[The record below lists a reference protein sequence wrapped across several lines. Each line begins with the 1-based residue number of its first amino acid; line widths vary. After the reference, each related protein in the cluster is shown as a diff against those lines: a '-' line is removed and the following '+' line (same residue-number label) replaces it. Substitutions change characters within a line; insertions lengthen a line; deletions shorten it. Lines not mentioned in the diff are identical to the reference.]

1 MNIVFAK
8 QVGIINY
15 FLRSLKLKI
24 IKTYKRKYIYQ
35 VITKNSYNIHK
46 WDPAASEVFVTQ
58 CFSDWGNEYLFLDS
72 IRGRKN
78 CYFLDVGCHTGYF
91 PTLFKDYFEKIIGFE
106 PSTKCINILESLNNE
121 KFEYHQYFV
130 GDTNMTVSGGDSK
143 TGYSFYDGNNS
154 HHSHHKQTNFKQLK
168 QITLDHFC
176 NSKKINDIT
185 AIKIDVDGIDLKVLY
200 GAKEIIKSNRPSILI
215 ENYTRELFNF
225 FEDLNYSFMSIVA
238 SKEKPYNLSLEEFK
252 NFDQN
257 KWVKMMCCIP
267 NEYKNNY
274 ESSFFTGNII
284 TGINKQKIIKTFNVK
299 K

>member
-1 MNIVFAK
+1 MNILFAK
-8 QVGIINY
+8 QIGIIN
-15 FLRSLKLKI
+15 FFWRGLKI
-24 IKTYKRKYIYQ
+24 KFIKKIAKEKFIYQ
-35 VITKNSYNIHK
+35 VITKNNYNIHK
-46 WDPAASEVFVTQ
+46 WDPSATEVFMTQ

-78 CYFLDVGCHTGYF
+78 CYFLDVGCHSGYF

-106 PSTKCINILESLNNE
+106 PSKKCIDILEDLNNE
-121 KFEYHQYFV
+121 KFSYHQCFV
-130 GDTNMTVSGGDSK
+130 GDTNMTVSGGDSE
-143 TGYSFYDGNNS
+143 TGYSFYNRDSN
-154 HHSHHKQTNFKQLK
+154 HKQINFKQLS

-215 ENYTRELFNF
+215 ENYTRELFDF
-225 FEDLNYSFMSIVA
+225 FKDLNYSIVSIVS
-238 SKEKPYNLSLEEFK
+238 SKEKAYNLSLEEFK
-252 NFDQN
+252 SFDQN
-257 KWVKMMCCIP
+257 KLVKMMCCIP
-267 NEYKNNY
+267 NEYKKNY
-274 ESSFFTGNII
+274 ESSFFEGNFI

>member
-1 MNIVFAK
+1 MNILFAK
-8 QVGIINY
+8 QIGIIN
-15 FLRSLKLKI
+15 FFWRGLKI
-24 IKTYKRKYIYQ
+24 KFIKKIVKEKFIYQ
-35 VITKNSYNIHK
+35 VITKNNYNIHK
-46 WDPAASEVFVTQ
+46 WDPSATEVFMTQ

-78 CYFLDVGCHTGYF
+78 CYFLDVGCHSGYF

-106 PSTKCINILESLNNE
+106 PSKKCIDILEDLNNE
-121 KFEYHQYFV
+121 KFSYHYCFV
-130 GDTNMTVSGGDSK
+130 GDTNMTVSGGDSE
-143 TGYSFYDGNNS
+143 TGYSFYNRDSN
-154 HHSHHKQTNFKQLK
+154 HKQINFKQLS

-215 ENYTRELFNF
+215 ENYTRELFDF
-225 FEDLNYSFMSIVA
+225 FKDLNYSFVSIVS
-238 SKEKPYNLSLEEFK
+238 SKEKTYNLSLEEFK
-252 NFDQN
+252 SFDQN

-267 NEYKNNY
+267 NEYKKNY
-274 ESSFFTGNII
+274 ESSFFEGNFI

>member
-1 MNIVFAK
+1 MNILFAK
-8 QVGIINY
+8 QIGIIN
-15 FLRSLKLKI
+15 FFWRGLKI
-24 IKTYKRKYIYQ
+24 KFIKKIVKEKFIYQ
-35 VITKNSYNIHK
+35 VITKNNYNIHK
-46 WDPAASEVFVTQ
+46 WDPSATEVFMTQ

-78 CYFLDVGCHTGYF
+78 CYFLDVGCHSGYF

-106 PSTKCINILESLNNE
+106 PSKKCINILEDLNNE
-121 KFEYHQYFV
+121 KFSYHYCFV
-130 GDTNMTVSGGDSK
+130 GYTNMTVSGGDSE
-143 TGYSFYDGNNS
+143 TGYSFYNRDSN
-154 HHSHHKQTNFKQLK
+154 HKQINFKQLS

-215 ENYTRELFNF
+215 ENYTRELFDF
-225 FEDLNYSFMSIVA
+225 FKDLNYSYVSIVS
-238 SKEKPYNLSLEEFK
+238 SKEKTYNLSLEEFK
-252 NFDQN
+252 SFDQN
-257 KWVKMMCCIP
+257 KLVKMMCCIP
-267 NEYKNNY
+267 NEYKKNY
-274 ESSFFTGNII
+274 ESSFFEGNFI

>member
-15 FLRSLKLKI
+15 FLRGLKIKI
-24 IKTYKRKYIYQ
+24 IKKFIKEKYIYK
-35 VITKNSYNIHK
+35 VITKNNYNIHK
-46 WDPAASEVFVTQ
+46 WDPSASEVFVTQ

-78 CYFLDVGCHTGYF
+78 CYFLDVGCHSGYF

-106 PSTKCINILESLNNE
+106 PSKKCINILESLNNE
-121 KFEYHQYFV
+121 KFSYHQYFV

-143 TGYSFYDGNNS
+143 TGYSFYDGN
-154 HHSHHKQTNFKQLK
+154 SHHKQTNFKQLK

-225 FEDLNYSFMSIVA
+225 FKDLNYSFMSIVA

>member
-1 MNIVFAK
+1 MNILFAK
-8 QVGIINY
+8 QIGIIN
-15 FLRSLKLKI
+15 FFWRGLKI
-24 IKTYKRKYIYQ
+24 KFIKKIAKEKFIYQ
-35 VITKNSYNIHK
+35 VITKNNYNIHK
-46 WDPAASEVFVTQ
+46 WDPSATEVFMTQ

-78 CYFLDVGCHTGYF
+78 CYFLDVGCHSGYF

-106 PSTKCINILESLNNE
+106 PSKKCINILEDLNNE
-121 KFEYHQYFV
+121 KFSYHYCFV
-130 GDTNMTVSGGDSK
+130 GDTNMTVSGGDSE
-143 TGYSFYDGNNS
+143 TGYSFYNRDSN
-154 HHSHHKQTNFKQLK
+154 HKQINFKQLS

-215 ENYTRELFNF
+215 ENYTRELFDF
-225 FEDLNYSFMSIVA
+225 FKDLNYSFVSIVS
-238 SKEKPYNLSLEEFK
+238 SKEKTYNLSLEEFK
-252 NFDQN
+252 SFDQN

-267 NEYKNNY
+267 NEYKKNY
-274 ESSFFTGNII
+274 ESSFFEGNFI

>member
-1 MNIVFAK
+1 MNILFAK
-8 QVGIINY
+8 QIGIIN
-15 FLRSLKLKI
+15 FFWRGLKI
-24 IKTYKRKYIYQ
+24 KFIKKIVKEKFIYQ
-35 VITKNSYNIHK
+35 VITKNNYNIHK
-46 WDPAASEVFVTQ
+46 WDPSATEVFMTQ

-78 CYFLDVGCHTGYF
+78 CYFLDVGCHSGYF

-106 PSTKCINILESLNNE
+106 PSKKCINILEDLNNE
-121 KFEYHQYFV
+121 KFSYHYCFV
-130 GDTNMTVSGGDSK
+130 GDTNMTVSGGDSE
-143 TGYSFYDGNNS
+143 TGYSFYNRDSN
-154 HHSHHKQTNFKQLK
+154 HKQINFKQLS

-215 ENYTRELFNF
+215 ENYTRELFDF
-225 FEDLNYSFMSIVA
+225 FKDLNYSFVSIVS
-238 SKEKPYNLSLEEFK
+238 SKEKTYNLSLEEFK
-252 NFDQN
+252 SFDQN
-257 KWVKMMCCIP
+257 KLVKMMCCIP
-267 NEYKNNY
+267 NEYKKNY
-274 ESSFFTGNII
+274 ESSFFEGNFI

>member
-1 MNIVFAK
+1 MNILFAK
-8 QVGIINY
+8 QIGIIN
-15 FLRSLKLKI
+15 FFWRGLKI
-24 IKTYKRKYIYQ
+24 KFIKKIVKEKFIYQ
-35 VITKNSYNIHK
+35 VITKNNYNIHK
-46 WDPAASEVFVTQ
+46 WDPSATEVFMTQ

-78 CYFLDVGCHTGYF
+78 CYFLDVGCHSGYF

-106 PSTKCINILESLNNE
+106 PSKKCINILEDLNNE
-121 KFEYHQYFV
+121 KFSYHYCFV
-130 GDTNMTVSGGDSK
+130 GDTNMTVSGGDSE
-143 TGYSFYDGNNS
+143 TGYSFYNRDSN
-154 HHSHHKQTNFKQLK
+154 HKQINFKQLS

-215 ENYTRELFNF
+215 ENYTRELFDF
-225 FEDLNYSFMSIVA
+225 FKDLNYSIVSIVS
-238 SKEKPYNLSLEEFK
+238 SKEKTYNLSLEEFK
-252 NFDQN
+252 SFDQN
-257 KWVKMMCCIP
+257 KLVKMMCCIP
-267 NEYKNNY
+267 NEYKKNY
-274 ESSFFTGNII
+274 ESSFFEGNFI

>member
-78 CYFLDVGCHTGYF
+78 CYFLDVGCHSGYF

-106 PSTKCINILESLNNE
+106 PSKKCINILESLNNE
-121 KFEYHQYFV
+121 KFSYHQYFV

-143 TGYSFYDGNNS
+143 TGYSFYDGNS
-154 HHSHHKQTNFKQLK
+154 DHKQTNFKQLK

-225 FEDLNYSFMSIVA
+225 FKDLNYSFMSIVA

-274 ESSFFTGNII
+274 ETSFFKGNII
-284 TGINKQKIIKTFNVK
+284 TGINRQKIIKTFNVK

>member
-1 MNIVFAK
+1 MNILFAK
-8 QVGIINY
+8 QIGIIN
-15 FLRSLKLKI
+15 FFWRGLKI
-24 IKTYKRKYIYQ
+24 KFIKKIAKEKFIYQ
-35 VITKNSYNIHK
+35 VITKNNYNIHK
-46 WDPAASEVFVTQ
+46 WDPSATEVFMTQ

-78 CYFLDVGCHTGYF
+78 CYFLDVGCHSGYF

-106 PSTKCINILESLNNE
+106 PSKKCINILEDLNNE
-121 KFEYHQYFV
+121 KFSYHYCFV
-130 GDTNMTVSGGDSK
+130 GDTNMTVSGGDSE
-143 TGYSFYDGNNS
+143 TGYSFYNRDSN
-154 HHSHHKQTNFKQLK
+154 HKQINFKQLS

-215 ENYTRELFNF
+215 ENYTRELFDF
-225 FEDLNYSFMSIVA
+225 FKDLNYSFVSIVS
-238 SKEKPYNLSLEEFK
+238 SKEKTYNLSLEEFK
-252 NFDQN
+252 SFDQN
-257 KWVKMMCCIP
+257 KLVKMMCCIP
-267 NEYKNNY
+267 NEYKKNY
-274 ESSFFTGNII
+274 ESSFFEGNFI

>member
-1 MNIVFAK
+1 MNILFAK
-8 QVGIINY
+8 QIGIIN
-15 FLRSLKLKI
+15 FFWRGLKI
-24 IKTYKRKYIYQ
+24 KFIKKIVKEKFIYQ
-35 VITKNSYNIHK
+35 VITKNNYNIHK
-46 WDPAASEVFVTQ
+46 WDPSATEVFMTQ

-78 CYFLDVGCHTGYF
+78 CYFLDVGCHSGYF

-106 PSTKCINILESLNNE
+106 PSKKCINILEDLNNE
-121 KFEYHQYFV
+121 KFSYHYCFV
-130 GDTNMTVSGGDSK
+130 GYTNMTVSGGDSE
-143 TGYSFYDGNNS
+143 TGYSFYNRNS
-154 HHSHHKQTNFKQLK
+154 NHKQINFKQLS

-215 ENYTRELFNF
+215 ENYTRELFDF
-225 FEDLNYSFMSIVA
+225 FKDLNYSYVSIVS
-238 SKEKPYNLSLEEFK
+238 SKEKTYNLSLEEFK
-252 NFDQN
+252 SFDQN

-267 NEYKNNY
+267 NEYKKNY
-274 ESSFFTGNII
+274 ESSFFEGNFI

>member
-1 MNIVFAK
+1 MNILFAK
-8 QVGIINY
+8 QIGIIN
-15 FLRSLKLKI
+15 FFWRGLKI
-24 IKTYKRKYIYQ
+24 KFIKKIAKEKFIYQ
-35 VITKNSYNIHK
+35 VITKNNYNIHK
-46 WDPAASEVFVTQ
+46 WDPSATEVFMTQ

-78 CYFLDVGCHTGYF
+78 CYFLDVGCHSGYF

-106 PSTKCINILESLNNE
+106 PSKKCIDILEDLNNE
-121 KFEYHQYFV
+121 KFSYHYCFV
-130 GDTNMTVSGGDSK
+130 GDTNMTVSGGDSE
-143 TGYSFYDGNNS
+143 TGYSFYNRDSN
-154 HHSHHKQTNFKQLK
+154 HKQINFKQLS

-215 ENYTRELFNF
+215 ENYTRELFDF
-225 FEDLNYSFMSIVA
+225 FKDLNYSFVSIVS
-238 SKEKPYNLSLEEFK
+238 SKEKTYNLSLEEFK
-252 NFDQN
+252 SFDQN
-257 KWVKMMCCIP
+257 KLVKMMCCIP
-267 NEYKNNY
+267 NEYKKNY
-274 ESSFFTGNII
+274 ESSFFEGNFI